1 MTKCILEDFLEGI
14 AGIGDDW
21 SCLGSFQHQY
31 GVQNVAKKV
40 LKTVILLKQQVFAHQ
55 LTACHLL
62 VQHRV
67 AIFPSSITQVG
78 KE

>member
-1 MTKCILEDFLEGI
+1 MTKCVLEDLLEGI

-21 SCLGSFQHQY
+21 SCLSSFQHQY

-55 LTACHLL
+55 LTACHLY
-62 VQHRV
+62 
-67 AIFPSSITQVG
+67 SSSFHPP
-78 KE
+78 